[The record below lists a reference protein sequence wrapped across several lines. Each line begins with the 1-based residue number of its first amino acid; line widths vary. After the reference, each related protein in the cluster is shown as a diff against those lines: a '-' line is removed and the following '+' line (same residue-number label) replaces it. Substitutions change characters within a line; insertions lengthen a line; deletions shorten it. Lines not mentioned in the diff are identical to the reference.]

1 MIRKATEADIPQLR
15 DIYNDAILHTT
26 ATFDTEIKNMENR
39 KAWFAEH
46 EKNPYLLL
54 VDVEPTSG
62 EYAHGGNEESGE
74 VKGYAS
80 LSQYRERKAFDRT
93 VEISVYIAEKY
104 RGQGVGK
111 ALMKTI
117 LQLAQENPAIHTV
130 VSLIEGSNAASIHL
144 HETLGFTYCG
154 QLRHVGY
161 KFDRWLDLNIYQM
174 DVK

>member
-1 MIRKATEADIPQLR
+1 
-15 DIYNDAILHTT
+15 
-26 ATFDTEIKNMENR
+26 
-39 KAWFAEH
+39 
-46 EKNPYLLL
+46 
-54 VDVEPTSG
+54 
-62 EYAHGGNEESGE
+62 

-117 LQLAQENPAIHTV
+117 VQLAQENSAIHTV
-130 VSLIEGSNAASIHL
+130 VSLIEGSNVASIHL

-154 QLRHVGY
+154 KLSHVGY
-161 KFDRWLDLNIYQM
+161 KFDRWLDLNIYQL
-174 DVK
+174 DVE